1 MADPPSLCLP
11 PDAPSAARLPRLTSL
26 HRLQEPP
33 MTSWSPETGPLNFA
47 TLRALY
53 RGRRLTPRE
62 LVAAVFRRI
71 RACPQPNVWIT
82 LLEEQEVVERAAAL
96 EQLSPAAAA
105 AMPLFGMPFAVK
117 DNIDVAGMPT
127 TAACPGFSYVP
138 EADAPAV
145 RRLLLGRFGLCRRP
159 PSVRYWCRCRRRWG
173 LGRLYWTMV
182 RSWGFWQSQPGSGTR
197 LTLPIWAAG
206 VPGCERNPGAD
217 DG

>member
-1 MADPPSLCLP
+1 MAEAAIAADRAHADPAIRIVRR
-11 PDAPSAARLPRLTSL
+11 PDGAVLADARRL
-26 HRLQEPP
+26 EA
-33 MTSWSPETGPLNFA
+33 EGPLG
-47 TLRALY
+47 RALW
-53 RGRRLTPRE
+53 G
-62 LVAAVFRRI
+62 V
-71 RACPQPNVWIT
+71 
-82 LLEEQEVVERAAAL
+82 
-96 EQLSPAAAA
+96 
-105 AMPLFGMPFAVK
+105 PFAVK

-182 RSWGFWQSQPGSGTR
+182 RSWGFWQSQMGSVTR

-206 VPGCERNPGAD
+206 VPGCE
-217 DG
+217 